1 MCRSSYPDRKNLV
14 ETGKQMLLRVL
25 TFLAAL
31 CSLYIVLELMH
42 VNLYMIMWIVL
53 LSAGPLSYITFRDN
67 DARKNDS
74 L

>member
-1 MCRSSYPDRKNLV
+1 
-14 ETGKQMLLRVL
+14 MLLRVL